1 MLFVG
6 IDWSKTSLD
15 YHLRTKDGV
24 IVTVGAVKPDFHG
37 LGELCTILSRDE
49 IPPNEI
55 LIAIETTHAVW
66 IHTLLE
72 RGYTVYGINPKTIE
86 SFRRASS
93 AAGIKTDEID
103 AEVLARFIATFH
115 QNLRPLQPDD
125 PEIAQLRRACEI
137 RLRLVEER
145 TAKINELQAM
155 LQLFY
160 PAFISFFGDL
170 DSDITLEFLQA
181 FPTQKSMRLLTRTR
195 LKSWLMRHKYRAMN
209 RFESMAE
216 MLKKPVLDVPL
227 HQQTAN
233 STLIHYLAESILTL
247 NREIDDCD
255 ENVNRAFEQ
264 MPESIF
270 IKSLPGAGGKV
281 LGPSLLAC
289 LGRNCDRF
297 NNLHQARALMGTAP
311 VTKQS
316 GTMCVIYFRHGCWKF
331 ARRTLQ
337 LFAEVSCR
345 HCAWAREFYTSQR
358 KSGHR
363 HHAAVR
369 ALAHKWLKII
379 FAMWRTQTLYD
390 ENMFVGSQRRYLL
403 KKQKLLKANAF
414 FSNRS

>member
-6 IDWSKTSLD
+6 IDWSKASLD
-15 YHLRTKDGV
+15 YHIRTRDGV
-24 IVTVGAVKPDFHG
+24 IVTVGAVKPDFQG
-37 LGELCTILSRDE
+37 LGELC
-49 IPPNEI
+49 EI
-55 LIAIETTHAVW
+55 LERDGTQPGEIAVIIETTHAVW

-72 RGYTVYGINPKTIE
+72 RGYKVYGINPKMIE
-86 SFRRASS
+86 NFRQASS

-103 AEVLARFIATFH
+103 AEVLAMFIATFH
-115 QNLRPLQPDD
+115 QNLKPLQPDD

-160 PAFISFFGDL
+160 PAFIGFFGDI
-170 DSDITLEFLQA
+170 DSDIALEFLQA
-181 FPTQKSMRLLTRTR
+181 FPTQKSMRSLTRAR
-195 LKSWLMRHKYRAMN
+195 LKSWLIRHKYRCMN
-209 RFESMAE
+209 RFEAMAE

-233 STLIHYLAESILTL
+233 STLIHYLAESILAL
-247 NREIDDCD
+247 NMKIDDCD

-264 MPESIF
+264 MPESLF
-270 IKSLPGAGGKV
+270 IKSLPGGAGKV

-289 LGRNCDRF
+289 LGRNCERF
-297 NNLHQARALMGTAP
+297 SNIHEARALMGTAP

-316 GTMCVIYFRHGCWKF
+316 GNMCIIYFRRGCWKF

-337 LFAEVSCR
+337 LFAEMTCR
-345 HCAWAREFYTSQR
+345 LSGWARQFYLNQR
-358 KSGHR
+358 KTGHK

-379 FAMWRTQTLYD
+379 YAMWRTRTPYD
-390 ENMFVGSQRRYLL
+390 ESIFIGSQRRYLL
-403 KKQKLLKANAF
+403 KKQQFLGV
-414 FSNRS
+414 